1 MFPNVSSTSNILF
14 TPPSPSCHYLFK
26 ELIEDTKWTKT
37 GTVIAVTE
45 SRGDVQARLP
55 SCLWSHWKDMQPEEE
70 ATPWRLQ
77 PWTRSDQQIARHES
91 SGLAMEA
98 SKLLKNSPPHPQNVS
113 ALLSSFF
120 PNTRLGLFI
129 ANGITY
135 LFVWLHSH
143 LVFLF
148 IYLLSKGCVVNRTCS
163 EIFRSLVS
171 KYQ

>member
-1 MFPNVSSTSNILF
+1 MFPNFSSTSNILF

-77 PWTRSDQQIARHES
+77 PWARSDQQIARHEGP
-91 SGLAMEA
+91 GLAMEA
-98 SKLLKNSPPHPQNVS
+98 SKRLKNSPPHPQDIS
-113 ALLSSFF
+113 ELLSSVF
-120 PNTRLGLFI
+120 PNNAIGTI
-129 ANGITY
+129 HCKWN
-135 LFVWLHSH
+135 
-143 LVFLF
+143 
-148 IYLLSKGCVVNRTCS
+148 YLLIYMDTFPFSFFIHIFTFKGLGSKQNL
-163 EIFRSLVS
+163 FRDFQVPSI
-171 KYQ
+171 